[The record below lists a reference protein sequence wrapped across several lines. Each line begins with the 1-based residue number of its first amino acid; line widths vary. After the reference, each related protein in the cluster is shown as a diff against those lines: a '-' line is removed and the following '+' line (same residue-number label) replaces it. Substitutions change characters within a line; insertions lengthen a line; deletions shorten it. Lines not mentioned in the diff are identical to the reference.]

1 MENENKQYLI
11 DIDKKLD
18 DIYDLKI
25 SELNQIKEFGQF
37 FKIWSIVFL
46 LGLFLVGLLV

>member
-11 DIDKKLD
+11 DIDRKLD
-18 DIYDLKI
+18 DIYYLKI
-25 SELNQIKEFGQF
+25 NEKEQIKEFTNF
-37 FKIWSIVFL
+37 FKIWSIIFL